1 MKPSVTVRPQVST
14 PRFTGRVLANT
25 TLMRRSSDCDAA
37 NHRPQVLQRHSGFV
51 QLSLFSSLEPVT
63 RPLSPSGYGLHG
75 TDLAGDTA
83 NGDLDGTFD
92 AA

>member
-1 MKPSVTVRPQVST
+1 MKSNANAHPEVSM
-14 PRFTGRVLANT
+14 PRFATRVLPNS
-25 TLMRRSSDCDAA
+25 TLMRRASDFQAA

-63 RPLSPSGYGLHG
+63 RPLSPSGFGLQG

-83 NGDLDGTFD
+83 NGDLDDHLD

>member
-1 MKPSVTVRPQVST
+1 MNSNSYAR
-14 PRFTGRVLANT
+14 PRFTSRVLPNS
-25 TLMRRSSDCDAA
+25 TLMRRASDFHAA
-37 NHRPQVLQRHSGFV
+37 NHRPQVLQRHSSFV

-63 RPLSPSGYGLHG
+63 HPLSASGFGLQG

-83 NGDLDGTFD
+83 NGDLDDHLD